1 MAGPGPVPTLAAP
14 VEVDVDW
21 EAAVGPPEG
30 AAGGEDGVDVVV
42 VWRPML
48 RMKVVIWIRRFEI
61 GVSFGFGVLRKSLS
75 SEEYVK
81 YVLEL
86 GSSSNNEG
94 DD

>member
-1 MAGPGPVPTLAAP
+1 MAGPGPVPTLAP
-14 VEVDVDW
+14 EDVADW